1 MKNLFILCLL
11 LTFVTSAQVDR
22 ETRAVWVTTN
32 FRLDWPP
39 PTFDQEKQKQ
49 YLIDI
54 FDDIKSKNLNT
65 VFFQV
70 RTNGVVFFKS
80 SFEPLTQYITGEV
93 DGDASYDPLEF
104 AIEQAHKRGL
114 EIHAWINVVRCFTGN
129 ESIILDN
136 PNHISKR
143 KPEWVISDTR
153 DGQKSLW
160 LDPGLPEVR
169 EYISNLIVE
178 MTENYNIDG
187 VHLDFIRYP
196 GRNFD
201 DDFSYSIYGSG
212 YTRDNWRRNNITE
225 LISLIN
231 KNIKRVKPQIKFG
244 AAPIGIYKNLKGM
257 TGWEGY
263 SEIYQDSREWL
274 KRGILDYVA
283 PQIYWGF
290 DEKTR
295 FDLLAKDWVQNSY
308 GRAVFLG
315 IAAYKENVKS
325 QMESMINFSRTINA
339 DGVAFFRYE
348 NIKNFNFTSFE
359 HKTYPSAM
367 AWMDKLYP
375 DAPSNLK
382 SENMPGK
389 KNYFNLSW
397 SNQNKNADSASYF
410 ALYNLPFHDSEIL
423 PEYLFEIIPSDKNL
437 ISIAI
442 EKPKKV
448 NYYFTLKSVSQ
459 LWNESIESSNV
470 ISVNI
475 PELSVM
481 LAGNDFI
488 INPILVKEPMRN
500 SKLMM
505 YASQKEK
512 IVLQGIINNR
522 IDELM
527 NMELLPGKNILTIPR
542 DISEYQ
548 LIKIVNKTSGK
559 EHQLKL

>member
-1 MKNLFILCLL
+1 MKNLVILYLIL
-11 LTFVTSAQVDR
+11 SFSVYAQVDR
-22 ETRAVWVTTN
+22 ETRAVWLTTN

-49 YLIDI
+49 SLIEI

-93 DGDASYDPLEF
+93 DGEATYDPLEF

-114 EIHAWINVVRCFTGN
+114 EIHAWLNIVRCFTGN
-129 ESIILDN
+129 ESIILND

-143 KPEWVISDTR
+143 KPEWVVSDTR

-169 EYISNLIVE
+169 EYISNLIKE

-212 YTRDNWRRNNITE
+212 YTRDDWRRNNITE
-225 LISLIN
+225 LISLIHR
-231 KNIKRVKPQIKFG
+231 NIKSIKPKIKFG

-257 TGWEGY
+257 NGWEGY
-263 SEIYQDSREWL
+263 SEIYQDTREWL
-274 KRGILDYVA
+274 KRGIVDYLA

-295 FDLLAKDWVQNSY
+295 FDLLAKDWVQNSF
-308 GRAVFLG
+308 GRSVFLG
-315 IAAYKENVKS
+315 IAAYKDNVKS

-348 NIKNFNFTSFE
+348 NIKDISFSSFE
-359 HKTYPSAM
+359 HKTFPSAM

-375 DAPSNLK
+375 DPPLNFK
-382 SENMPGK
+382 SEKSGE
-389 KNYFNLSW
+389 KNHFNLSW
-397 SNQNKNADSASYF
+397 DTQNKNEDSVRYF
-410 ALYNLPFHDSEIL
+410 ALYNLPFSDSEIL
-423 PEYLFEIIPSDKNL
+423 PEYLFEIIPADKNL

-442 EKPKKV
+442 DKPKKI

-459 LWNESIESSNV
+459 LWNESIESSNIV
-470 ISVNI
+470 RINI
-475 PELSVM
+475 PELASK
-481 LAGNDFI
+481 LTENDYSTS
-488 INPILVKEPMRN
+488 PILVKDPNLN
-500 SKLMM
+500 SKLLI

-512 IVLQGIINNR
+512 IVLQGVVNTR
-522 IDELM
+522 IDELFSL
-527 NMELLPGKNILTIPR
+527 ELFPGKNIINIAH
-542 DISEYQ
+542 DISTYPI
-548 LIKIVNKTSGK
+548 IKIVNKTSGK
-559 EHQLKL
+559 EYQLKL